1 MSVSRAHRCELPVAK
16 FAYTQSLFTAEEARK
31 LGVLEKCFVH
41 IQPPYVPE
49 DEAVRVFVV
58 FSGLVGAWNAVKAFD
73 GRYFGGRNVKA
84 KFYNEQA
91 LELGKLHL

>member
-1 MSVSRAHRCELPVAK
+1 MTDS
-16 FAYTQSLFTAEEARK
+16 SLILAAEEARK

-41 IQPPYVPE
+41 LQPPYVPE

-91 LELGKLHL
+91 LDLGVLHL

>member
-1 MSVSRAHRCELPVAK
+1 MHVLI
-16 FAYTQSLFTAEEARK
+16 FTAEEARK

-49 DEAVRVFVV
+49 DEAVRVFIV
-58 FSGLVGAWNAVKAFD
+58 FSGLVGAWKAVNAFE

-91 LELGKLHL
+91 LDLGVLHL